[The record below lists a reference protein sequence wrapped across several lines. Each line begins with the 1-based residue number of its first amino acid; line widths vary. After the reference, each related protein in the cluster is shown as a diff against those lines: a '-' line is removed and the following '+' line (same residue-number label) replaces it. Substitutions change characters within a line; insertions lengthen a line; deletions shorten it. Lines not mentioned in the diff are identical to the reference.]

1 MANANGAQG
10 GSDFSAQWIQYY
22 RSMGMH
28 REAEFIEQQAKQ
40 MKVCNITYWTNFF
53 YMIVH
58 LLKYIIY
65 FYYLK
70 YFLQIHK
77 FLIVKWNIIY

>member
-10 GSDFSAQWIQYY
+10 GSDYSAQWIQYY

-40 MKVCNITYWTNFF
+40 MKVQILLVLFLHTNI
-53 YMIVH
+53 
-58 LLKYIIY
+58 
-65 FYYLK
+65 
-70 YFLQIHK
+70 LQ
-77 FLIVKWNIIY
+77 LDS

>member
-1 MANANGAQG
+1 MYRNVNIFNCNKYLIYVNVDNTNPMSNANGAQG

-40 MKVCNITYWTNFF
+40 MKVCTHY
-53 YMIVH
+53 
-58 LLKYIIY
+58 LLT
-65 FYYLK
+65 FRL
-70 YFLQIHK
+70 FVL
-77 FLIVKWNIIY
+77 

>member
-1 MANANGAQG
+1 MANANGGQG

-40 MKVCNITYWTNFF
+40 MKVCIFF
-53 YMIVH
+53 V
-58 LLKYIIY
+58 YI
-65 FYYLK
+65 L
-70 YFLQIHK
+70 
-77 FLIVKWNIIY
+77 

>member
-1 MANANGAQG
+1 VNIFNYNKYLIYVFADNANPMSNANGAQG

-40 MKVCNITYWTNFF
+40 MKVLTHY
-53 YMIVH
+53 
-58 LLKYIIY
+58 LLT
-65 FYYLK
+65 FR
-70 YFLQIHK
+70 
-77 FLIVKWNIIY
+77 

>member
-1 MANANGAQG
+1 MSNANGAQG

-40 MKVCNITYWTNFF
+40 MKVYTLLLIFTSFNMMSKFENHEYINFNN
-53 YMIVH
+53 
-58 LLKYIIY
+58 L
-65 FYYLK
+65 
-70 YFLQIHK
+70 
-77 FLIVKWNIIY
+77 

>member
-1 MANANGAQG
+1 MINKCLIYIFKGNANPMANANGGQG

-40 MKVCNITYWTNFF
+40 MKVCAYLLYIF
-53 YMIVH
+53 YN
-58 LLKYIIY
+58 KII
-65 FYYLK
+65 L
-70 YFLQIHK
+70 
-77 FLIVKWNIIY
+77 

>member
-1 MANANGAQG
+1 MDIFENIFFFNFKFIYFLDNSNPMANVNGTQS

-40 MKVCNITYWTNFF
+40 MKVC
-53 YMIVH
+53 IV
-58 LLKYIIY
+58 II
-65 FYYLK
+65 
-70 YFLQIHK
+70 
-77 FLIVKWNIIY
+77 V

>member
-28 REAEFIEQQAKQ
+28 REAEFIEQQAKTI
-40 MKVCNITYWTNFF
+40 KVCSNAFIYLIIKYLILFFFYACNLFLNFF
-53 YMIVH
+53 AKIIH
-58 LLKYIIY
+58 TFLLC
-65 FYYLK
+65 
-70 YFLQIHK
+70 
-77 FLIVKWNIIY
+77 

>member
-1 MANANGAQG
+1 MANVNGAQA

-40 MKVCNITYWTNFF
+40 MKVCTQ
-53 YMIVH
+53 
-58 LLKYIIY
+58 Y
-65 FYYLK
+65 FYL
-70 YFLQIHK
+70 
-77 FLIVKWNIIY
+77 

>member
-1 MANANGAQG
+1 MSNANGAQG

-40 MKVCNITYWTNFF
+40 LKVCAKMF
-53 YMIVH
+53 Y
-58 LLKYIIY
+58 LLKV
-65 FYYLK
+65 
-70 YFLQIHK
+70 
-77 FLIVKWNIIY
+77 LIVIAMHKLGSLKISYIKYEMNKINLLTNV

>member
-1 MANANGAQG
+1 MYFFFSDNSNPMANINGSQS

-40 MKVCNITYWTNFF
+40 MKVC
-53 YMIVH
+53 IV
-58 LLKYIIY
+58 IN
-65 FYYLK
+65 
-70 YFLQIHK
+70 
-77 FLIVKWNIIY
+77 V

>member
-40 MKVCNITYWTNFF
+40 MKVCIQ
-53 YMIVH
+53 I
-58 LLKYIIY
+58 KYLPF
-65 FYYLK
+65 FYYL
-70 YFLQIHK
+70 FQ
-77 FLIVKWNIIY
+77 

>member
-1 MANANGAQG
+1 LNFITAGNANPMSNANGAQG

-40 MKVCNITYWTNFF
+40 MKVCTLRT
-53 YMIVH
+53 
-58 LLKYIIY
+58 LLIE
-65 FYYLK
+65 LR
-70 YFLQIHK
+70 
-77 FLIVKWNIIY
+77 

>member
-1 MANANGAQG
+1 MFNCNKYFIYVIVDNANPMSNANGAQG

-40 MKVCNITYWTNFF
+40 MKVHITY
-53 YMIVH
+53 
-58 LLKYIIY
+58 
-65 FYYLK
+65 
-70 YFLQIHK
+70 
-77 FLIVKWNIIY
+77 

>member
-1 MANANGAQG
+1 MSNANGAQG

-40 MKVCNITYWTNFF
+40 MKVYTLLITFISLNMMSKFENHKSILIF
-53 YMIVH
+53 
-58 LLKYIIY
+58 IIY
-65 FYYLK
+65 K
-70 YFLQIHK
+70 
-77 FLIVKWNIIY
+77 

>member
-1 MANANGAQG
+1 MFLKHKLIILVKYFIYAVSDNVNPMSNANGAQG

-40 MKVCNITYWTNFF
+40 MKVFTC
-53 YMIVH
+53 
-58 LLKYIIY
+58 Y
-65 FYYLK
+65 FNK
-70 YFLQIHK
+70 DTF
-77 FLIVKWNIIY
+77 